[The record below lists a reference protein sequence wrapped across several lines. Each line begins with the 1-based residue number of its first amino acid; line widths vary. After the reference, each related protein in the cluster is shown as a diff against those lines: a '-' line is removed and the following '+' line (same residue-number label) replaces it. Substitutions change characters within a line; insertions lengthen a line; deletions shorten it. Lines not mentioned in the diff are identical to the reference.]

1 MWPPIRL
8 MEAMHICDELKMAR
22 PIAEQCQYNML
33 ERNYL
38 ESTELGI
45 ATLQDEYGLGTTV
58 WSPLGG
64 GLLTG
69 KYNNGIPADSRF
81 ATNPGTDFLYNR
93 YLKDEKKK
101 EGTLKA
107 FNAIEK
113 MAKEEFDCSMAVLAL
128 AWVLEYKGVST
139 AIVGSSKTAQLEENF
154 KALEVKKKLTPDH
167 LKRLDEI
174 LNNAPAPAR
183 DFTRGTPE
191 PKGGFLGEDCP
202 KRRC

>member
-1 MWPPIRL
+1 

-38 ESTELGI
+38 ESTEQGI
-45 ATLQDEYGLGTTV
+45 ASLQDEYGLGTTV

-69 KYNNGIPADSRF
+69 KYNNGIPADSRM
-81 ATNPGTDFLYNR
+81 ANNPGTDFLYNR

-101 EGTLKA
+101 EETLKA

-113 MAKEEFDCSMAVLAL
+113 MAKEEFDCSMTKLAH
-128 AWVLEYKGVST
+128 K
-139 AIVGSSKTAQLEENF
+139 
-154 KALEVKKKLTPDH
+154 
-167 LKRLDEI
+167 
-174 LNNAPAPAR
+174 
-183 DFTRGTPE
+183 
-191 PKGGFLGEDCP
+191 
-202 KRRC
+202 